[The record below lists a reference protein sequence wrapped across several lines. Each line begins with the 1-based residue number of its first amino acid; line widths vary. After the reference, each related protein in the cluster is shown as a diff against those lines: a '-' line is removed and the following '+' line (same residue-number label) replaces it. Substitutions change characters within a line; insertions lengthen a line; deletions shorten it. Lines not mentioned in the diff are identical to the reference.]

1 METTVVKALK
11 VLEALSSFDGPAPL
25 TEIARH
31 CGLTKS
37 NTHRLLK
44 TLEQNQ
50 YVLQHEPS
58 KAYELT
64 LRLWELG
71 VPVYD
76 RLDLRVVAAPE
87 LIKLARATNE
97 SVHLSV
103 LEGGMAVYVDRVDC
117 THAVR
122 AYIRI
127 GERAPAYC
135 VATGKAMLAFQPNSV
150 VDRACRRMRR
160 FTDVTVKSRKA
171 LESELAKI
179 RAQGY
184 VLTFGEW
191 REGVIGIAAPI
202 RDRSGKV
209 SAGIGIAGP
218 ADRMRK
224 ADLDRMVGAVRRAA
238 EQISA
243 GLGATVSARPP
254 VEPVS
259 SMRRR
264 AIGRSAR

>member
-11 VLEALSSFDGPAPL
+11 VLEALSVFDGPAPL
-25 TEIARH
+25 TEIARQ

-37 NTHRLLK
+37 NAHRLLK
-44 TLEQNQ
+44 TLVQHQ

-76 RLDLRVVAAPE
+76 RLDLRAVAAPE
-87 LIKLARATNE
+87 LIKLAKATNE

-103 LEGGMAVYVDRVDC
+103 LEGGMAVYVDKVDC

-135 VATGKAMLAFQPNSV
+135 VATGKAMLAFQPRAV

-160 FTDVTVKSRKA
+160 FTDVTVKNRKA
-171 LESELAKI
+171 LDAELARI
-179 RAQGY
+179 RERGHAM
-184 VLTFGEW
+184 TFGEW

-202 RDRSGKV
+202 RDRSGAV

-243 GLGATVSARPP
+243 GLGASVHVRPP
-254 VEPVS
+254 VETQPTI
-259 SMRRR
+259 RRR
-264 AIGRSAR
+264 ASSHSGR

>member
-11 VLEALSSFDGPAPL
+11 VLEALSECDGPAPL
-25 TEIARH
+25 TEVARR

-37 NTHRLLK
+37 NAHRLLK
-44 TLEQNQ
+44 TLEQHR
-50 YVLQHEPS
+50 YVRQHEPT

-76 RLDLRVVAAPE
+76 RLDLRAVAAPE
-87 LIKLARATNE
+87 IIKLARAANE

-103 LEGGMAVYVDRVDC
+103 LDGGDAVYVDKADC

-122 AYIRI
+122 AYIRV

-135 VATGKAMLAFQPNSV
+135 VATGKAMLAFQPKAV

-171 LESELAKI
+171 LDAELAVI
-179 RAQGY
+179 RAQGHAMTY
-184 VLTFGEW
+184 GEW

-202 RDRSGKV
+202 RNRNGEV
-209 SAGIGIAGP
+209 VAGIGIAGP

-224 ADLDRMVGAVRRAA
+224 ADLDLIVAAVRRAA
-238 EQISA
+238 EQISL
-243 GLGATVSARPP
+243 GLGASIGVRSKGEPDPAARHRTVS
-254 VEPVS
+254 
-259 SMRRR
+259 R
-264 AIGRSAR
+264 AGR